1 MSSFIRPSLR
11 FSSVPKFTPRIPQ
24 HIRSR
29 RTFADYPKPP
39 DPSKEVRRGVVAPKT
54 RIAVG
59 IVFIGAMIYS
69 MVTSVQVTMALGIV
83 Y

>member
-1 MSSFIRPSLR
+1 MSSSIRPCLR
-11 FSSVPKFTPRIPQ
+11 FSSLPKFTPRIPQ

-29 RTFADYPKPP
+29 RAFVDYPKRP
-39 DPSKEVRRGVVAPKT
+39 DPSKQARRGVVAPKT

-69 MVTSVQVTMALGIV
+69 MVASV
-83 Y
+83 